1 MKNYE
6 AADLRTV
13 ALIGH
18 SKSGKTSLGE
28 AMLYDSKVTSRLGK
42 VDDET
47 SSLDTEPEELLR
59 KSSMQLALGYCE
71 WKKKKINFVDTPGDA
86 NFSADTILAL
96 RAVDGVVCVVSA
108 PDGVQ
113 VGTERTWAL
122 AAEHKLPGLIFINK
136 LARDR
141 ANFDKALGEVREI
154 LSKKAVALQIPI
166 GAEAAFNGVVDL
178 LTLKAYSFGDDGR
191 DIAEIEVP
199 ADLADQA
206 ARAREALIEG
216 IAESDDQLLE
226 KYFEAGE
233 LSEEDIHQG
242 LAAGITGGTFVPV
255 LCGSG
260 TKNVGVQPLL
270 DLIAQSFPTPL
281 LRGSVEGRDEVKVEC
296 TGGAPLVAQVFKT
309 IGTDVG
315 RMALLRLY
323 AGTMTN
329 DTSLANTTRR
339 SKERVGQIYALVG
352 KKRESIDQAV
362 AGDLIGLAKLK
373 DARTGDTFCE
383 EKGSELILE
392 PAVMPEPV
400 ISYAVSPKSKGDEE
414 KVASKLNDMI
424 AEDPSLCLDRDP
436 ESKEMLLRGLGQVHI
451 EMAVEKLKRQGV
463 EVELALP
470 KVPYRETIRGK
481 AKDIEGK
488 HKKQS
493 GGRGQFGVCF
503 IDMERKA
510 SGSDNEDPLE
520 FVDAIFGGSIPK
532 QFIPAVEKGIRK
544 RMDSGVIAG
553 YPVLDIKVT
562 LKDGKYHP
570 VDSDGRSFEMAG
582 SKGFQEAFK
591 KATPILLE
599 PIMQLEVRCP
609 EDNMGD
615 IIGDISSRRGKVLG
629 TEARGREQMIKAQV
643 PQAEVLRYAIDLES
657 ITAGRGSFV
666 VGFSHYDEVPSNLVE
681 AIVAKSKI
689 DDDDD

>member
-136 LARDR
+136 LDRDR